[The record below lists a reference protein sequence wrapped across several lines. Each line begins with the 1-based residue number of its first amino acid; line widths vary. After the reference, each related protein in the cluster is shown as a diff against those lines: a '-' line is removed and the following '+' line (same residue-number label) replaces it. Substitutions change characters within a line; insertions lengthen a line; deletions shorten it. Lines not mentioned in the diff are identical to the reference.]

1 MERDSVSHTARS
13 QEGAQRREAGAEP
26 VLCPVQPTPV
36 RKARASMLAPMATLG
51 EVMSRDV
58 ITIEPFDTIGHA
70 AEKMVAEGVSAI
82 VVSDGGRLI
91 GIVTERD
98 LTRAVA
104 GRVHSSEARVRE
116 WMTAD
121 PQVVSESTDPV
132 EAVQIM
138 LDGGFRHL
146 PVVENERAVGIVS
159 IRDLAEWSIR
169 PEKSPT

>member
-1 MERDSVSHTARS
+1 
-13 QEGAQRREAGAEP
+13 
-26 VLCPVQPTPV
+26 
-36 RKARASMLAPMATLG
+36 MATLG
-51 EVMSRDV
+51 EVMTTDV
-58 ITIEPFDTIGHA
+58 LSVAPEDTIGEA
-70 AEKMVAEGVSAI
+70 AEKMTEQGVGAV
-82 VVSDGGRLI
+82 VVSDFGRMI
-91 GIVTERD
+91 GIFTERD
-98 LTRAVA
+98 LMRAVA

-121 PQVVSESTDPV
+121 PKVVSESTDPV

-169 PEKSPT
+169 TEQAKT

>member
-1 MERDSVSHTARS
+1 
-13 QEGAQRREAGAEP
+13 
-26 VLCPVQPTPV
+26 
-36 RKARASMLAPMATLG
+36 MATLG

-104 GRVHSSEARVRE
+104 GRVHSRE
-116 WMTAD
+116 GRGREMD
-121 PQVVSESTDPV
+121 
-132 EAVQIM
+132 
-138 LDGGFRHL
+138 DG
-146 PVVENERAVGIVS
+146 
-159 IRDLAEWSIR
+159 R
-169 PEKSPT
+169 PEGGLRVDGPGRSGSDHARRGIPPP

>member
-1 MERDSVSHTARS
+1 MSTVGELMTSD
-13 QEGAQRREAGAEP
+13 
-26 VLCPVQPTPV
+26 VLTV
-36 RKARASMLAPMATLG
+36 AP
-51 EVMSRDV
+51 E
-58 ITIEPFDTIGHA
+58 DTIGETA
-70 AEKMVAEGVSAI
+70 QKMVEQGVSSA
-82 VVSDGGRLI
+82 VVSDYGRMI

-138 LDGGFRHL
+138 LEGGFRHL

-169 PEKSPT
+169 TQPEQAKT